1 MVFGR
6 NPEKYEAR
14 ALAAER
20 QGKVTKAI
28 KYREKAAHLRAGSA
42 GGMMGAPLA
51 TPAVAPIATAMAAP
65 VGTTMLPQQQT
76 LRTPAMYEQRATKWE
91 QRGNYTKAQ
100 KNRGKVW
107 RLQNP
112 MLAQQSLAT
121 PQFYGTNNQFLGYNA
136 PLQAAPLATTTT
148 ATTTTST
155 INTATAVGSSVVGQQ
170 FVQQAPVQLAP
181 IVRERVEYQ
190 PIIIREIEIP
200 EVHRVEQ
207 HIYESTPFQ
216 GDRVITNAPVVD
228 AVVIPRVI
236 EEIQPVIHR
245 EVAQAVVE
253 RVETHTTE
261 HIVQPTITTKTVET
275 LNKGVLPQT
284 HGLAAGGPAPIL
296 VQQNLAQQQ
305 QRIF

>member
-20 QGKVTKAI
+20 QGKVTKAV
-28 KYREKAAHLRAGSA
+28 KYREKAARLRAGSA
-42 GGMMGAPLA
+42 GGMVGAPLA
-51 TPAVAPIATAMAAP
+51 TPVVAPMATTMAAP
-65 VGTTMLPQQQT
+65 VGTTMLPHQQT

-107 RLQNP
+107 RMQNP

-121 PQFYGTNNQFLGYNA
+121 PQFYGTNNQFLGYNT
-136 PLQAAPLATTTT
+136 PLQAAPLATT
-148 ATTTTST
+148 ATTTST
-155 INTATAVGSSVVGQQ
+155 INTAAAVGSSVVVGQQ
-170 FVQQAPVQLAP
+170 IVQQAPVQLAP

-190 PIIIREIEIP
+190 PIIIREIEVP

-207 HIYESTPFQ
+207 HIYESAPFQ

-275 LNKGVLPQT
+275 INQGVLPQT
-284 HGLAAGGPAPIL
+284 QAFAAGGPTPL
-296 VQQNLAQQQ
+296 LAQQQ
-305 QRIF
+305 QRMF